1 MAGSVVRLEP
11 LGPRH
16 TAGLFACLG
25 QDDEAWRW
33 MIVQSPQ
40 TPADMSA
47 ILDGYIEDRSIASEW
62 PSVKDKLEALL
73 K

>member
-16 TAGLFACLG
+16 TAGLFAGLG

-40 TPADMSA
+40 TPADMST
-47 ILDGYIEDRSIASEW
+47 IVDGYIADHIIASEW
-62 PSVKDKLEALL
+62 PHVKSKLEALL